1 MRIFWALDWN
11 DGTPERDG
19 DCAEVECAAEWPDD
33 YDPETEADE
42 LRAHKY
48 EGDQQ
53 KAADAT
59 REALHALVEDL
70 PLGLLSNEDWVL
82 KVSPHGYIIEDEDY
96 DEEAEVRG

>member
-19 DCAEVECAAEWPDD
+19 DCDEVECAAEWPEA
-33 YDPETEADE
+33 YDLEIEADE
-42 LRAHKY
+42 IRLDDGIR
-48 EGDQQ
+48 

-82 KVSPHGYIIEDEDY
+82 KVSPHGFIIEDEDY

>member
-1 MRIFWALDWN
+1 MKIFWALDWN

-19 DCAEVECAAEWPDD
+19 DCSEVECVAEWPEDFE
-33 YDPETEADE
+33 PGCEADE
-42 LRAHKY
+42 LRW
-48 EGDQQ
+48 DDSIQ
-53 KAADAT
+53 KAAVAT

-70 PLGLLSNEDWVL
+70 PLGLLSNEDWML